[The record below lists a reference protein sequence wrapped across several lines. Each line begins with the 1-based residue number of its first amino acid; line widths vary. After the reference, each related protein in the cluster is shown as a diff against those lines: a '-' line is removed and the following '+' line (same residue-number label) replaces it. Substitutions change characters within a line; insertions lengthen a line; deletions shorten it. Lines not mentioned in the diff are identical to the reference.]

1 MRRELCSAGVGECG
15 RGDGRLTDAPYCP
28 AMNDLSRLGL
38 AVTLPELKR
47 AAEWLKD
54 GARDVELQDICEVP
68 ALLDGD
74 WREVARQSRDLL
86 EGHAGRI
93 GVHAPFWNLTLTAL
107 DPEIR
112 RVVQARYLLGLD
124 YAEAVG
130 GTHLVIH
137 SPFYFF
143 GHSLVAHRDMLEQEI
158 ELAHLTLRPVLER
171 AEQLGCTLVIE
182 NILDANPEPLLALVA
197 SFDSTFVRVSIDV
210 GHAHVMAA
218 RGGPPAAHWLHM
230 AGEWLGHVHL
240 QDNDAASDAHLA
252 PGEGTVHWPSIL
264 RELRASSTDP
274 CLIVEVRPSELE
286 RAMAW
291 VDTVSVPAAVHSD
304 ERRLNVI

>member
-1 MRRELCSAGVGECG
+1 
-15 RGDGRLTDAPYCP
+15 
-28 AMNDLSRLGL
+28 MNDLSRLGL
-38 AVTLPELKR
+38 AVTLPELR
-47 AAEWLKD
+47 QAAGWLKD

-74 WREVARQSRDLL
+74 WREVARQSRELL
-86 EGHAGRI
+86 EGHTGRI
-93 GVHAPFWNLTLTAL
+93 GVHAPFWNLSLASL

-112 RVVQARYLLGLD
+112 RVVQSRYLLGLD

-143 GHSLVAHRDMLEQEI
+143 GHALVAHRDTLEQEI
-158 ELAHLTLRPVLER
+158 ELTHLTLRPVLER

-182 NILDANPEPLLALVA
+182 NILDTNPEPLLALVT
-197 SFDSTFVRVSIDV
+197 SFDSPFVRLSIDV
-210 GHAHVMAA
+210 GHAHLMAA
-218 RGGPPAAHWLHM
+218 RGGPQASHWLH
-230 AGEWLGHVHL
+230 AADQWLGHVHL

-264 RELRASSTDP
+264 RALRAGITDP
-274 CLIVEVRPSELE
+274 RLIVEVRPSELE

-291 VDTVSVPAAVHSD
+291 VDGVSTGLDVHSD
-304 ERRLNVI
+304 ELRVHTT